1 MKKYA
6 QIDKNNICF
15 ATANLTDDIAAGNPS
30 LSLFLKNG
38 FRIKYQCPKYVRVE
52 ISL

>member
-15 ATANLTDDIAAGNPS
+15 ATANLTDDIAAPDKWIPI
-30 LSLFLKNG
+30 KNCDDVLG
-38 FRIKYQCPKYVRVE
+38 KVYSNGIW
-52 ISL
+52 